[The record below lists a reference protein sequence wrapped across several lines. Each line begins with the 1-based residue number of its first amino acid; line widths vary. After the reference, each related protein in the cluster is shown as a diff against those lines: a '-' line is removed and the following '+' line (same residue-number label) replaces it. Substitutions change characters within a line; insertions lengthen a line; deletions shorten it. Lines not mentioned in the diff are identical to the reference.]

1 METQTQFFRDT
12 WAEIN
17 LDHLTENIKNI
28 KRHIASDEVKMF
40 AVVKANAY
48 GHGDVQIALTALEA
62 GAHGLAVAFLD
73 EAISLRKGGVKAP
86 ILVLGATRAKDVN
99 LASCYDISLT
109 TFSLEW
115 LEEAS
120 EEMDQTSS
128 LKLHIK
134 CDTGMGR
141 IGVRSAEELKKMET
155 FIHSSGK
162 FELEGIFTHFATA
175 DELDDEYLERQLD
188 TFEEMLRVLDELPLY
203 VHSSNSAAAL
213 RKPDT
218 HFNAVRIGI
227 AMYGLTPSQEM
238 KAVLPFPLKEVF
250 SLYSRL
256 IHTKELEEGDKISYG
271 ATYEAS
277 GNEWIG
283 TIPIGYADGW
293 LRKLQGQ
300 RVIVDGKRSPIVGRI
315 CMDQCMVSLPGALKP
330 GVKVTL
336 IGQEGDEAVSI
347 DEIAEK
353 LETINYEIPCIIST
367 RVPRVYIR
375 NGQPAEVSNKLLS
388 SGTDMKK

>member
-1 METQTQFFRDT
+1 MEAETQFFRDT

-17 LDHLTENIKNI
+17 LDHLTDNIKNI

-48 GHGDVQIALTALEA
+48 GHGDLQVAEAALEA

-73 EAISLRKGGVKAP
+73 EAISLRKGGIRAT
-86 ILVLGATRAKDVN
+86 ILVLGASRARDVN
-99 LASCYDISLT
+99 LASEHNVSLT
-109 TFSLEW
+109 AFDLDW
-115 LEEAS
+115 LQEAS
-120 EEMDQTSS
+120 KHLDPGAL

-141 IGVRSAEELKKMET
+141 IGVRSPDELKKIET
-155 FIHSSGK
+155 FIHSIGQ
-162 FELEGIFTHFATA
+162 FEMEGIFTHYATA
-175 DELDDEYLERQLD
+175 DELDDAYLERQLEK
-188 TFEEMLRVLDELPLY
+188 FNEMLAVLDERPEY
-203 VHSSNSAAAL
+203 VHSSNSAAIL

-218 HFNAVRIGI
+218 HFNAVRVGI

-238 KAVLPFPLKEVF
+238 KEVLPVPLKEVF

-256 IHTKELEEGDKISYG
+256 IHTKQIEAGDKISYG

-293 LRKLQGQ
+293 IRKLQGQ
-300 RVIVDGKRSPIVGRI
+300 EVIVDGKRSPIVGRI
-315 CMDQCMVSLPGALKP
+315 CMDQCMISLPRPLKT
-330 GVKVTL
+330 GEMVTL
-336 IGQEGDEAVSI
+336 IGREGNEAVSI
-347 DEIAEK
+347 DDIAGR
-353 LETINYEIPCIIST
+353 LGTINYEIPCIISA
-367 RVPRVYIR
+367 RVPRIYIR
-375 NGQPAEVSNKLLS
+375 DGKPVAVTNKLLS
-388 SGTDMKK
+388 SG

>member
-1 METQTQFFRDT
+1 VEAETQFFRDT

-17 LDHLTENIKNI
+17 LDHLTDNIKNI

-48 GHGDVQIALTALEA
+48 GHGDLQVAEAALEA

-73 EAISLRKGGVKAP
+73 EAISLRKEGIRAP
-86 ILVLGATRAKDVN
+86 ILVLGASRARDVN
-99 LASCYDISLT
+99 LASEHNVSLT
-109 TFSLEW
+109 AFDLDW
-115 LEEAS
+115 LQEAS
-120 EEMDQTSS
+120 KHLDPGAL

-141 IGVRSAEELKKMET
+141 IGVRSPDELKKIET
-155 FIHSSGK
+155 FIHSIGQ
-162 FELEGIFTHFATA
+162 FEMEGIFTHYATA
-175 DELDDEYLERQLD
+175 DELDDAYLERQLEK
-188 TFEEMLRVLDELPLY
+188 FNGMLAVLDERPEY
-203 VHSSNSAAAL
+203 VHSSNSAAIL

-218 HFNAVRIGI
+218 HFNAVRVGI

-238 KAVLPFPLKEVF
+238 KEVLPVPLKEVF

-256 IHTKELEEGDKISYG
+256 IHTKQIEAGDKISYG

-293 LRKLQGQ
+293 IRKLQGQ
-300 RVIVDGKRSPIVGRI
+300 EVIVDGKRSPIVGRI
-315 CMDQCMVSLPGALKP
+315 CMDQCMISLPRPLKT
-330 GVKVTL
+330 GEKVTL
-336 IGQEGDEAVSI
+336 IGRVGNEAVSI
-347 DEIAEK
+347 DDIAGR
-353 LETINYEIPCIIST
+353 LETINYEIPCIISA
-367 RVPRVYIR
+367 RVPRIYIR
-375 NGQPAEVSNKLLS
+375 DGKPVAVTNKLLS
-388 SGTDMKK
+388 SG